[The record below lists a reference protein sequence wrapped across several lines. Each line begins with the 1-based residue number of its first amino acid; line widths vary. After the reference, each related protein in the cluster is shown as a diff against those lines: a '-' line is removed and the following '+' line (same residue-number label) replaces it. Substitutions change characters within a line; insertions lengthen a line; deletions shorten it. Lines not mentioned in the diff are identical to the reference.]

1 MLPGYSVKVIEKNYL
16 GTILRLS
23 YFYDLN
29 LHTSLKVIPKSH
41 CLLLLFT
48 TKHYNSTWWTCHKE
62 KKYIF
67 NSI

>member
-29 LHTSLKVIPKSH
+29 LHTSLKVMSKIALS
-41 CLLLLFT
+41 
-48 TKHYNSTWWTCHKE
+48 STIIYHQAL
-62 KKYIF
+62 
-67 NSI
+67 